1 MPNKSNAIL
10 TKLFERL
17 CSHNLRCSQAK
28 MKTRVWRGLVL
39 TGSRVVLTGSTQ
51 QTPGPGESVTW
62 GGRTLSWF
70 LHIPAMHHR
79 PTLQVKCPISYQL
92 LHQQHHVASGSLLQ
106 SFKRGLKDG
115 LQRSSSEIRH
125 VKHLLSTPV
134 SSSSQ
139 AGCRSRGERR
149 SVSLSNQTLG
159 NPL

>member
-17 CSHNLRCSQAK
+17 CSHNLGCSQAK
-28 MKTRVWRGLVL
+28 MKTRVWRGVC
-39 TGSRVVLTGSTQ
+39 RVVLTGSAQ
-51 QTPGPGESVTW
+51 QTPGPGESVTQ

-70 LHIPAMHHR
+70 LHVPAVHHR
-79 PTLQVKCPISYQL
+79 PTLQVKRPISYQL
-92 LHQQHHVASGSLLQ
+92 LHQQNHVASGSLLQ

-125 VKHLLSTPV
+125 VKHLLSIPV

-139 AGCRSRGERR
+139 AGCRSRGERC